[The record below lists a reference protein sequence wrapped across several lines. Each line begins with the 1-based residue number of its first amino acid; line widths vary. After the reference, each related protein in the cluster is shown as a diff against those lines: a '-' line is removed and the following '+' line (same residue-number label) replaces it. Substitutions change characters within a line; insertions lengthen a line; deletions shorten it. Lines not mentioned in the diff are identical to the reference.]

1 MSKSVFLL
9 VTSAF
14 MVDGQIAKA
23 GEVVEVSNTEAKDL
37 LNRGKAK
44 LATIDAAQLE
54 DAVEV
59 EPKEDAPAGAE
70 APQEAPA
77 GEQPAEDAAAG
88 AEAPQEAA
96 GEVAQGDD
104 QETKEKP
111 AKSSKKG
118 K

>member
-1 MSKSVFLL
+1 MSKSVFLM

-14 MVDGQIAKA
+14 MVGGAIAKA
-23 GEVVEVSNTEAKDL
+23 GEIVEVSNAEAKDL

-59 EPKEDAPAGAE
+59 ESKEGQPAGAE
-70 APQEAPA
+70 APQEAA
-77 GEQPAEDAAAG
+77 T
-88 AEAPQEAA
+88 
-96 GEVAQGDD
+96 EVAQGEPAAA
-104 QETKEKP
+104 ETKP
-111 AKSSKKG
+111 AKPSKKG